1 MKTYQF
7 QARIEAADRGGAYVV
22 FPYDVE
28 QEFGMRDRVP
38 VKAVI
43 NGVPYAGSLIK
54 CDGPVPMLPVLKEIR
69 ERTGKT
75 IGDMVAVELHRDE
88 AERTVDVPEDLANLL
103 KCENLRAVFDKL
115 SYTHR
120 REYCRWIT
128 EAKRAETRVARLAK
142 AAGMLR
148 DGIKTPD

>member
-1 MKTYQF
+1 MKTYRF
-7 QARIEAADRGGAYVV
+7 EARIEAADGGGAYVL

-38 VKAVI
+38 VKATI
-43 NGVPYAGSLIK
+43 DGVPYAGSLMK
-54 CDGPVPMLPVLKEIR
+54 CGGPVPMLGVLKGIR
-69 ERTGKT
+69 ERIGKA
-75 IGDMVAVELHRDE
+75 IGDMVEVELHRDE
-88 AERTVDVPEDLANLL
+88 TERTVDVPEDLADLL
-103 KCENLRAVFDKL
+103 KREKLTVVFDKL

-128 EAKRAETRVARLAK
+128 EGKRAETRAGRIAK

-148 DGIKTPD
+148 SGIKTPD